1 MREEL
6 LEKLR
11 PITEE
16 ERKILEDKKE
26 IQKEIYT
33 ATEEFKIDGRK
44 MLEKGRLIDIRT
56 HTRFVPFPRHSH
68 NFIEI
73 LYMCE
78 GHTRHKVDGMTEIEL
93 KAGEILFL
101 NQLSSHEI
109 EEAEAG
115 DIGINFIVLPQF
127 FDQVL
132 PLLPRNDELAE
143 FVMQGMNQKG
153 IGKNY
158 LHYQV
163 SDVFPVQNLIENMVW
178 NLLYRPQNHRQMNQM
193 MTATLFMQLSLHT
206 DKLAKYDTD
215 VYQDVFAPEIL
226 KYIEEEY
233 QSATLEELAEQMN
246 VALSTASKIVKKST
260 GMTFK
265 ELLQRKRMMQA
276 ANLLEHTKLPVT
288 EIISRVGYDNTSYF
302 HRIFKESYQMSP
314 KEYRI
319 WKIRTQT

>member
-1 MREEL
+1 MKEEL

-16 ERKILEDKKE
+16 ERKILEEKKE
-26 IQKEIYT
+26 IQKDIYT
-33 ATEEFKIDGRK
+33 ATEEFTIDARK
-44 MLEKGRLIDIRT
+44 MLEKGRVIDIRT
-56 HTRFVPFPRHSH
+56 HTRFIPFPKHSH

-78 GHTRHKVDGMTEIEL
+78 GHTFHKIDGLTDIEL
-93 KAGEILFL
+93 KAGELLFL

-109 EEAEAG
+109 SEGEAK
-115 DIGINFIVLPQF
+115 DIGINFIILPQF

-132 PLLPRNDELAE
+132 PLLPRNNELAE
-143 FVMQGMNQKG
+143 FVMQGLNKKG
-153 IGKNY
+153 IGNNY

-163 SDVFPVQNLIENMVW
+163 SEVLPVQNLVENMVW
-178 NLLYRPQNHRQMNQM
+178 NLLHRPENHRRMNEM
-193 MTATLFMQLSLHT
+193 MMATLFMQLSLHT

-215 VYQDVFAPEIL
+215 IYQDVFAPEIL

-233 QSATLEELAEQMN
+233 KDATLEELAGEMN

-265 ELLQRKRMMQA
+265 ELLQRKRLMQA
-276 ANLLEHTKLPVT
+276 ANLLEHTKLPIT
-288 EIISRVGYDNTSYF
+288 EIIERVGYDNTSYF
-302 HRIFKESYQMSP
+302 HRIFRETYQMSP
-314 KEYRI
+314 KEYRD
-319 WKIRTQT
+319 WKTRT

>member
-1 MREEL
+1 MKEEL

-16 ERKILEDKKE
+16 ERKILEEKKE
-26 IQKEIYT
+26 IQKDIYT
-33 ATEEFKIDGRK
+33 ATEEFTIDARK
-44 MLEKGRLIDIRT
+44 MLEKGRVIDIRT
-56 HTRFVPFPRHSH
+56 HTRFIPFPKHSH

-78 GHTRHKVDGMTEIEL
+78 GHTFHKIDGLTDIEL
-93 KAGEILFL
+93 KAGELLFL

-109 EEAEAG
+109 AEGGAD
-115 DIGINFIVLPQF
+115 DIGINFIILPQF

-132 PLLPRNDELAE
+132 PLLPRNNELAE
-143 FVMQGMNQKG
+143 FVMQGLNKKG

-163 SDVFPVQNLIENMVW
+163 SEVLPVQNLIENMVW
-178 NLLYRPQNHRQMNQM
+178 NLLHRPENHRMMNQM
-193 MTATLFMQLSLHT
+193 STAILFIQLAEQT
-206 DKLAKYDTD
+206 DKLAKYDSD

-233 QSATLEELAEQMN
+233 KTATLEELAEAMN

-265 ELLQRKRMMQA
+265 ELLMRQRLMQA
-276 ANLLEHTKLPVT
+276 ANLLEHTNLSIT
-288 EIISRVGYDNTSYF
+288 EIIERVGYDNTSYF
-302 HRIFKESYQMSP
+302 HRIFRETYQMSP
-314 KEYRI
+314 KEYRD
-319 WKIRTQT
+319 WKIRM

>member
-1 MREEL
+1 MKEEL

-16 ERKILEDKKE
+16 ERKILEEKKE
-26 IQKEIYT
+26 IQKDIYT
-33 ATEEFKIDGRK
+33 ATEEFTIDARK
-44 MLEKGRLIDIRT
+44 MLEKGRVIDIRT
-56 HTRFVPFPRHSH
+56 HTRFIAFPKHCH

-78 GHTRHKVDGMTEIEL
+78 GHTFHKIDSLTDIEL
-93 KAGEILFL
+93 KAGELLFL

-109 EEAEAG
+109 SEGEAK
-115 DIGINFIVLPQF
+115 DIGINFIILPQF

-132 PLLPRNDELAE
+132 PLLPRNNELAE
-143 FVMQGMNQKG
+143 FVMQGLNKKG
-153 IGKNY
+153 IGNNY

-163 SDVFPVQNLIENMVW
+163 SEVLPVQNLVENMVW
-178 NLLYRPQNHRQMNQM
+178 NLLHRPENHRRMNEM
-193 MTATLFMQLSLHT
+193 MMATLFMQLSLHT

-215 VYQDVFAPEIL
+215 IYQDVFAPEIL

-233 QSATLEELAEQMN
+233 KDATLEELAGEMN

-265 ELLQRKRMMQA
+265 ELLQRKRLMQA
-276 ANLLEHTKLPVT
+276 ANLLEHTKLPIT
-288 EIISRVGYDNTSYF
+288 EIIERVGYDNTSYF
-302 HRIFKESYQMSP
+302 HRIFRETYQMSP
-314 KEYRI
+314 KEYRD
-319 WKIRTQT
+319 WKTRT

>member
-1 MREEL
+1 MKEEL

-16 ERKILEDKKE
+16 ERKILEEKKE
-26 IQKEIYT
+26 IQKDIYT
-33 ATEEFKIDGRK
+33 ATEEFTIDARK
-44 MLEKGRLIDIRT
+44 MLEKGRVIDIRT
-56 HTRFVPFPRHSH
+56 HTRFIPFPKHSH

-78 GHTRHKVDGMTEIEL
+78 GHTFHKIDSLTDIEL
-93 KAGEILFL
+93 KAGELLFL

-109 EEAEAG
+109 SEGEAK
-115 DIGINFIVLPQF
+115 DIGINFIILPQF

-132 PLLPRNDELAE
+132 PLLPRNNELAE
-143 FVMQGMNQKG
+143 FVMQGLNKKG
-153 IGKNY
+153 IGNNY

-163 SDVFPVQNLIENMVW
+163 SEVLPVQNLVENMVW
-178 NLLYRPQNHRQMNQM
+178 NLLHRPENHRRMNEM
-193 MTATLFMQLSLHT
+193 MMATLFMQLSLHT

-215 VYQDVFAPEIL
+215 IYQDVFAPEIL

-233 QSATLEELAEQMN
+233 KDATLEELAGEMN

-265 ELLQRKRMMQA
+265 ELLQRKRLMQA
-276 ANLLEHTKLPVT
+276 ANLLEHTKLPIT
-288 EIISRVGYDNTSYF
+288 EIIERVGYDNTSYF
-302 HRIFKESYQMSP
+302 HRIFRETYQMSP
-314 KEYRI
+314 KEYRG
-319 WKIRTQT
+319 WKTRM

>member
-1 MREEL
+1 MKEEL

-16 ERKILEDKKE
+16 ERKILEEKKE
-26 IQKEIYT
+26 IQKDIYT
-33 ATEEFKIDGRK
+33 ATEEFTIDARK
-44 MLEKGRLIDIRT
+44 MLEKGRVNDIRT
-56 HTRFVPFPRHSH
+56 HTRFIPFPKHSH

-78 GHTRHKVDGMTEIEL
+78 GHTFHKIDSLTDIEL
-93 KAGEILFL
+93 KAGELLFL

-109 EEAEAG
+109 SEGEAK
-115 DIGINFIVLPQF
+115 DIGINFIILPQF

-132 PLLPRNDELAE
+132 PLLPRNNELAE
-143 FVMQGMNQKG
+143 FVMQGLNKKG
-153 IGKNY
+153 IGNNY

-163 SDVFPVQNLIENMVW
+163 SEVLPVQNLVENMVW
-178 NLLYRPQNHRQMNQM
+178 NLLHRPENHRRMNEM
-193 MTATLFMQLSLHT
+193 MMATLFMQLSLHT

-215 VYQDVFAPEIL
+215 IYQDVFAPEIL

-233 QSATLEELAEQMN
+233 KDATLEELAGEMN

-265 ELLQRKRMMQA
+265 ELLQRKRLMQA
-276 ANLLEHTKLPVT
+276 ANLLEHTKLPIT
-288 EIISRVGYDNTSYF
+288 EIIERVGYDNTSYF
-302 HRIFKESYQMSP
+302 HRIFRETYQMSP
-314 KEYRI
+314 KEYRD
-319 WKIRTQT
+319 WKTRT

>member
-1 MREEL
+1 MKEEL

-16 ERKILEDKKE
+16 ERKILEEKKE
-26 IQKEIYT
+26 IQKDIYT
-33 ATEEFKIDGRK
+33 ATEEFTIDARK
-44 MLEKGRLIDIRT
+44 MLEKGRVIDIRT
-56 HTRFVPFPRHSH
+56 HTRFIPFPKHSH

-78 GHTRHKVDGMTEIEL
+78 GHTFHKIDGLTDIEL
-93 KAGEILFL
+93 KAGELLFL

-109 EEAEAG
+109 AEGGAD

-132 PLLPRNDELAE
+132 PLLPKNNELAD
-143 FVMQGMNQKG
+143 FVMQGLNKKG
-153 IGKNY
+153 IGKSY

-163 SDVFPVQNLIENMVW
+163 ADVLPVQNLIENMVW
-178 NLLYRPQNHRQMNQM
+178 NLLHRPENHRMMNQM
-193 MTATLFMQLSLHT
+193 STAILFIQLAEQT
-206 DKLAKYDTD
+206 DKLAKYDSD

-233 QSATLEELAEQMN
+233 KTATLEELAETMN

-265 ELLQRKRMMQA
+265 ELLMRQRLMQA
-276 ANLLEHTKLPVT
+276 ANLLEHTNLSIT
-288 EIISRVGYDNTSYF
+288 EIIERVGYENTSHF
-302 HRIFKESYQMSP
+302 HRIFKDTFQMSP
-314 KEYRI
+314 KEYRD
-319 WKIRTQT
+319 WKIRT

>member
-1 MREEL
+1 MKEEL

-16 ERKILEDKKE
+16 ERKILEEKKE
-26 IQKEIYT
+26 IQKDIYT
-33 ATEEFKIDGRK
+33 STEEFTIDARK
-44 MLEKGRLIDIRT
+44 MLEKGRVIDIRT
-56 HTRFVPFPRHSH
+56 HTRFIPFPKHSH

-78 GHTRHKVDGMTEIEL
+78 GHTFHKIDGFTEVEL
-93 KAGEILFL
+93 KAGELLFL

-109 EEAEAG
+109 SEGEAK
-115 DIGINFIVLPQF
+115 DIGINFIILPQF

-132 PLLPRNDELAE
+132 PLLPRNNELAE
-143 FVMQGMNQKG
+143 FVMQGLNKKG
-153 IGKNY
+153 IGNNY

-163 SDVFPVQNLIENMVW
+163 SEVLPVQNLVENMVW
-178 NLLYRPQNHRQMNQM
+178 NLLHRPENHRRMNEM
-193 MTATLFMQLSLHT
+193 MMATLFMQLSLHT

-215 VYQDVFAPEIL
+215 IYQDVFAPEIL

-233 QSATLEELAEQMN
+233 KEATLEELAGEMN

-265 ELLQRKRMMQA
+265 ELLQRKRLMQA
-276 ANLLEHTKLPVT
+276 ANLLEHTKLPIT
-288 EIISRVGYDNTSYF
+288 EIIERVGYDNTSYF
-302 HRIFKESYQMSP
+302 HRIFRETYQMSP
-314 KEYRI
+314 KEYRE
-319 WKIRTQT
+319 WKIRT

>member
-1 MREEL
+1 MKEEL

-16 ERKILEDKKE
+16 ERKILEEKKE
-26 IQKEIYT
+26 IQKDIYT
-33 ATEEFKIDGRK
+33 ATEEFTIDARK
-44 MLEKGRLIDIRT
+44 MLDKGRVIDFRT
-56 HTRFVPFPRHSH
+56 HSRFIPFPKHSH

-78 GHTRHKVDGMTEIEL
+78 GHTFHKIDSLTDIEL
-93 KAGEILFL
+93 KAGELLFL

-109 EEAEAG
+109 SEGEAK
-115 DIGINFIVLPQF
+115 DIGINFIILPQF

-132 PLLPRNDELAE
+132 PLLPRNNELAE
-143 FVMQGMNQKG
+143 FVMQGLNKKG
-153 IGKNY
+153 IGNNY

-163 SDVFPVQNLIENMVW
+163 SEVLPVQNLVENMVW
-178 NLLYRPQNHRQMNQM
+178 NLLHRPENHRRMNEM
-193 MTATLFMQLSLHT
+193 MMATLFMQLSLHT

-215 VYQDVFAPEIL
+215 IYQDVFAPEIL

-233 QSATLEELAEQMN
+233 KDATLEELAGEMN

-265 ELLQRKRMMQA
+265 ELLQRKRLMQA
-276 ANLLEHTKLPVT
+276 ANLLEHTKLPIT
-288 EIISRVGYDNTSYF
+288 EIIERVGYDNTSYF
-302 HRIFKESYQMSP
+302 HRIFRETYQMSP
-314 KEYRI
+314 KEYRD
-319 WKIRTQT
+319 WKIRT

>member
-1 MREEL
+1 MKEEL

-16 ERKILEDKKE
+16 ERKILEEKKE
-26 IQKEIYT
+26 IQKDIYT
-33 ATEEFKIDGRK
+33 ATEEFTIDARK
-44 MLEKGRLIDIRT
+44 MLEKGRVIDIRT
-56 HTRFVPFPRHSH
+56 HTRFIPFPKHSH

-78 GHTRHKVDGMTEIEL
+78 GHTFHKIDGFTEVEL
-93 KAGEILFL
+93 KAGELLFL

-109 EEAEAG
+109 SEGEAK
-115 DIGINFIVLPQF
+115 DIGINFIILPQF

-132 PLLPRNDELAE
+132 PLLPRNNELAE
-143 FVMQGMNQKG
+143 FVMQGLNKKG
-153 IGKNY
+153 IGNNY

-163 SDVFPVQNLIENMVW
+163 SEVLPVQNLVENMVW
-178 NLLYRPQNHRQMNQM
+178 NLLHRPENHRRMNEM
-193 MTATLFMQLSLHT
+193 MMATLFMQLSLHT

-215 VYQDVFAPEIL
+215 IYQDVFAPEIL

-233 QSATLEELAEQMN
+233 KDATLEELAGEMN

-265 ELLQRKRMMQA
+265 ELLQRKRLMQA
-276 ANLLEHTKLPVT
+276 ANLLEHTKLPIT
-288 EIISRVGYDNTSYF
+288 EIIERVGYDNTSYF
-302 HRIFKESYQMSP
+302 HRIFRETYQMSP
-314 KEYRI
+314 KEYRG
-319 WKIRTQT
+319 WKTRM

>member
-1 MREEL
+1 MKEEL

-16 ERKILEDKKE
+16 ERKILEEKKE
-26 IQKEIYT
+26 IQKDIYT
-33 ATEEFKIDGRK
+33 ATEEFTIDARK
-44 MLEKGRLIDIRT
+44 MLEKGRVIDIRT
-56 HTRFVPFPRHSH
+56 HTRFIPFPKHSH

-78 GHTRHKVDGMTEIEL
+78 GHTFHKIDSLTDIEL
-93 KAGEILFL
+93 KAGELLFL

-109 EEAEAG
+109 AEGGAD

-132 PLLPRNDELAE
+132 PLLPKNNELAD
-143 FVMQGMNQKG
+143 FVMQGLNKKG
-153 IGKNY
+153 IGKSY

-163 SDVFPVQNLIENMVW
+163 ADVLPVQNLIENMVW
-178 NLLYRPQNHRQMNQM
+178 NLLHRPENHRTMNQM
-193 MTATLFMQLSLHT
+193 STAILFIQLAEQT
-206 DKLAKYDTD
+206 DKLAKYDSD

-233 QSATLEELAEQMN
+233 KMATLEELAETMN

-265 ELLQRKRMMQA
+265 ELLMRQRLIQA
-276 ANLLEHTKLPVT
+276 ANLLEHTNLSIT
-288 EIISRVGYDNTSYF
+288 EIIERVGYENTSHF
-302 HRIFKESYQMSP
+302 HRIFRETYQMSP
-314 KEYRI
+314 KEYRD
-319 WKIRTQT
+319 WKIRT

>member
-1 MREEL
+1 MKEEL

-16 ERKILEDKKE
+16 ERKILEEKKE
-26 IQKEIYT
+26 IQKDIYT
-33 ATEEFKIDGRK
+33 ATEEFTIDARK
-44 MLEKGRLIDIRT
+44 MLEKGRVIDIRT
-56 HTRFVPFPRHSH
+56 HTRFIPFPKHSH

-78 GHTRHKVDGMTEIEL
+78 GHTFHKIDGFTEVEL
-93 KAGEILFL
+93 KAGELLFL

-109 EEAEAG
+109 SEGEAK
-115 DIGINFIVLPQF
+115 DIGINFIILPQF

-132 PLLPRNDELAE
+132 PLLPRNNELAE
-143 FVMQGMNQKG
+143 FVMQGLNKKG
-153 IGKNY
+153 IGNNY

-163 SDVFPVQNLIENMVW
+163 SEVLPVQNLVENMVW
-178 NLLYRPQNHRQMNQM
+178 NLLHRPENHRRMNEM
-193 MTATLFMQLSLHT
+193 MMATLFMQLSLHT

-215 VYQDVFAPEIL
+215 IYQDVFAPEIL

-233 QSATLEELAEQMN
+233 KDATLEELAGEMN

-265 ELLQRKRMMQA
+265 ELLQRKRLMQA
-276 ANLLEHTKLPVT
+276 ANLLEHTKLPIT
-288 EIISRVGYDNTSYF
+288 EIIERVGYDNTSYF
-302 HRIFKESYQMSP
+302 HRIFRETYQMSP
-314 KEYRI
+314 NDYRG
-319 WKIRTQT
+319 WKTRT

>member
-1 MREEL
+1 MKEEL

-16 ERKILEDKKE
+16 ERKILEEKKE
-26 IQKEIYT
+26 IQKDIYT
-33 ATEEFKIDGRK
+33 ATEEFTIDARK
-44 MLEKGRLIDIRT
+44 MLEKGRVIDIRT
-56 HTRFVPFPRHSH
+56 HTRFIPFPKHSH

-78 GHTRHKVDGMTEIEL
+78 GHTFHKIDSLTDIEL
-93 KAGEILFL
+93 KAGELLFL

-109 EEAEAG
+109 SEGEAK
-115 DIGINFIVLPQF
+115 DIGINFIILPQF

-132 PLLPRNDELAE
+132 PLLPRNNELAE
-143 FVMQGMNQKG
+143 FVMQGLNKKG
-153 IGKNY
+153 IGNNY

-163 SDVFPVQNLIENMVW
+163 SEVLPVQNLVENMVW
-178 NLLYRPQNHRQMNQM
+178 NLLHRPENHRRMNEM
-193 MTATLFMQLSLHT
+193 MMATLFMQLSLHT

-215 VYQDVFAPEIL
+215 IYQDVFAPEIL

-233 QSATLEELAEQMN
+233 KDATLEELAGEMN

-265 ELLQRKRMMQA
+265 ELLQRKRLMQA
-276 ANLLEHTKLPVT
+276 ANLLEHTKLPIT
-288 EIISRVGYDNTSYF
+288 EIIERVGYDNTSYF
-302 HRIFKESYQMSP
+302 HRIFRETYQMSP
-314 KEYRI
+314 KEYRD
-319 WKIRTQT
+319 WKTRT

>member
-1 MREEL
+1 MKEEL

-16 ERKILEDKKE
+16 ERKILEEKKE
-26 IQKEIYT
+26 IQKDIYT
-33 ATEEFKIDGRK
+33 ATEEFTIDARK
-44 MLEKGRLIDIRT
+44 MLEKGRVIDIRT
-56 HTRFVPFPRHSH
+56 HTRFIPFPKHSH

-78 GHTRHKVDGMTEIEL
+78 GHTFHKIDGFTEVEL
-93 KAGEILFL
+93 KAGELLFL

-109 EEAEAG
+109 SEGEAK
-115 DIGINFIVLPQF
+115 DIGINFIILPQF

-132 PLLPRNDELAE
+132 PLLPRNNELAE
-143 FVMQGMNQKG
+143 FVMQGLNKKG
-153 IGKNY
+153 IGNNY

-163 SDVFPVQNLIENMVW
+163 SEVLPVQNLVENMVW
-178 NLLYRPQNHRQMNQM
+178 NLLHRPENHRRMNEM
-193 MTATLFMQLSLHT
+193 MMATLFMQLSLHT

-215 VYQDVFAPEIL
+215 IYQDVFAPEIL

-233 QSATLEELAEQMN
+233 KDATLEELAGEMN

-265 ELLQRKRMMQA
+265 ELLQRKRLMQA
-276 ANLLEHTKLPVT
+276 ANLLEHTKLPIT
-288 EIISRVGYDNTSYF
+288 EIIERVGYDNTSYF
-302 HRIFKESYQMSP
+302 HRIF
-314 KEYRI
+314 
-319 WKIRTQT
+319 

>member
-1 MREEL
+1 MKEEL

-16 ERKILEDKKE
+16 ERKILEEKKE
-26 IQKEIYT
+26 IQKDIYT
-33 ATEEFKIDGRK
+33 ATEEFTIDARK
-44 MLEKGRLIDIRT
+44 MLEKGRVIDIRT
-56 HTRFVPFPRHSH
+56 HTRFIPFPKHSH

-78 GHTRHKVDGMTEIEL
+78 GHTFHKIDGFTEVEL
-93 KAGEILFL
+93 KAGELLFL

-109 EEAEAG
+109 SEGEAK
-115 DIGINFIVLPQF
+115 DIGINFIILPQF

-132 PLLPRNDELAE
+132 PLLPRNNELAE
-143 FVMQGMNQKG
+143 FVMQGLNKKG
-153 IGKNY
+153 IGNNY

-163 SDVFPVQNLIENMVW
+163 SEVLPVQNLVENMVW
-178 NLLYRPQNHRQMNQM
+178 NLLHRPENHRRMNEM
-193 MTATLFMQLSLHT
+193 MMATLFMQLSLHT

-215 VYQDVFAPEIL
+215 IYQDVFAPEIL

-233 QSATLEELAEQMN
+233 KEATLEELAGEMN

-265 ELLQRKRMMQA
+265 ELLQRKRLMQA
-276 ANLLEHTKLPVT
+276 ANLLEHTKLPIT
-288 EIISRVGYDNTSYF
+288 EIIERVGYDNTSYF
-302 HRIFKESYQMSP
+302 YRIFRETYQMSP
-314 KEYRI
+314 KEYRD
-319 WKIRTQT
+319 WKTRT

>member
-1 MREEL
+1 MKEEL

-16 ERKILEDKKE
+16 ERKILEEKKE
-26 IQKEIYT
+26 IQKDIYT
-33 ATEEFKIDGRK
+33 ATEEFTIDARK
-44 MLEKGRLIDIRT
+44 MLEKGRVIDIRT
-56 HTRFVPFPRHSH
+56 HTRFIPFPKHRH

-78 GHTRHKVDGMTEIEL
+78 GHTFHKIDGLTEVEL
-93 KAGEILFL
+93 KAGELLFL

-109 EEAEAG
+109 SEGEAK
-115 DIGINFIVLPQF
+115 DIGINFIILPQF

-132 PLLPRNDELAE
+132 PLLPRNNELAE
-143 FVMQGMNQKG
+143 FVMQGLNKKG
-153 IGKNY
+153 IGNNY

-163 SDVFPVQNLIENMVW
+163 SEVLPVQNLVENMVW
-178 NLLYRPQNHRQMNQM
+178 NLLHRPENHRRMNEM
-193 MTATLFMQLSLHT
+193 MMATLFMQLSLHT

-215 VYQDVFAPEIL
+215 IYQDVFAPEIL

-233 QSATLEELAEQMN
+233 KDATLEELAGEMN

-265 ELLQRKRMMQA
+265 ELLQRKRLMQA
-276 ANLLEHTKLPVT
+276 ANLLEHTKLPIT
-288 EIISRVGYDNTSYF
+288 EIIERVGYDNTSYF
-302 HRIFKESYQMSP
+302 HRIFRETYQMSP
-314 KEYRI
+314 KEYRG
-319 WKIRTQT
+319 WKTRM

>member
-1 MREEL
+1 MNEQL

-16 ERKILEDKKE
+16 ERKILEEQKE
-26 IQKEIYT
+26 IQKDIYT
-33 ATEEFKIDGRK
+33 ATEEFTIDSRK
-44 MLEKGRLIDIRT
+44 MLEKGRVIDIRT
-56 HTRFVPFPRHSH
+56 HTRFISFPKHSH

-78 GHTRHKVDGMTEIEL
+78 GRTFHKIDGMTDVEL
-93 KAGEILFL
+93 RAGELLFL

-109 EEAEAG
+109 AEASES

-132 PLLPRNDELAE
+132 PLLPRQNELAE

-153 IGKNY
+153 MGKNY

-163 SDVFPVQNLIENMVW
+163 ADVLPVQNLVENMVW
-178 NLLYRPQNHRQMNQM
+178 NLLHRPENHRHMNRM
-193 MTATLFMQLSLHT
+193 MMATLFMQLSLHT

-215 VYQDVFAPEIL
+215 IYQDVFAPEIL
-226 KYIEEEY
+226 KYIEEAY
-233 QSATLEELAEQMN
+233 QYATLEELAGEMN

-265 ELLQRKRMMQA
+265 ELLQRKRLMQA
-276 ANLLEHTKLPVT
+276 ANLLEHTKLTVA
-288 EIISRVGYDNTSYF
+288 EIIELVGYDNTSYF
-302 HRIFKESYQMSP
+302 YRIFKEAYQMSP
-314 KEYRI
+314 KEYRN
-319 WKIRTQT
+319 WKMRTQN

>member
-1 MREEL
+1 MKEEL

-16 ERKILEDKKE
+16 ERKILEEKKE
-26 IQKEIYT
+26 IQKDIYT
-33 ATEEFKIDGRK
+33 ATEEFTIDARK
-44 MLEKGRLIDIRT
+44 MLEKGRVIDIRT
-56 HTRFVPFPRHSH
+56 HTRFIPFPKHSH

-78 GHTRHKVDGMTEIEL
+78 GHTFHKIDGFTEVEL
-93 KAGEILFL
+93 KAGELLFL

-109 EEAEAG
+109 SEGEAK
-115 DIGINFIVLPQF
+115 DIGINFIILPQF

-132 PLLPRNDELAE
+132 PLLPRNNELAE
-143 FVMQGMNQKG
+143 FVMQGLNKKG
-153 IGKNY
+153 IGNNY

-163 SDVFPVQNLIENMVW
+163 SEVLPVQNLVENMVW
-178 NLLYRPQNHRQMNQM
+178 NLLHRPENHRRMNEM
-193 MTATLFMQLSLHT
+193 MMATLFMQLSLHT

-215 VYQDVFAPEIL
+215 IYQDVFAPEIL

-233 QSATLEELAEQMN
+233 KDATLEELAGEMN

-265 ELLQRKRMMQA
+265 ELLQRKRLMQA
-276 ANLLEHTKLPVT
+276 ANLLEHTKLPIT
-288 EIISRVGYDNTSYF
+288 EIIERVGYDNTSYF
-302 HRIFKESYQMSP
+302 HRIFRETYQMSP
-314 KEYRI
+314 KEYRG
-319 WKIRTQT
+319 WKTRT

>member
-1 MREEL
+1 MKEEL

-16 ERKILEDKKE
+16 ERKILEEKKE
-26 IQKEIYT
+26 IQKDIYT
-33 ATEEFKIDGRK
+33 ATEEFMIDSRK
-44 MLEKGRLIDIRT
+44 MLEKGRVIDIRT
-56 HTRFVPFPRHSH
+56 HTRFIPFPKHSH

-78 GHTRHKVDGMTEIEL
+78 GHTFHKIDGLTDIEL
-93 KAGEILFL
+93 KAGELLFL

-109 EEAEAG
+109 AEGGAD
-115 DIGINFIVLPQF
+115 DIGINFIILPQF

-132 PLLPRNDELAE
+132 PLLPRNNELAE
-143 FVMQGMNQKG
+143 FVMQGLNKKG

-163 SDVFPVQNLIENMVW
+163 SEVLPVQNLIENMVW
-178 NLLYRPQNHRQMNQM
+178 NLLHRPENHRMMNQM
-193 MTATLFMQLSLHT
+193 STAILFIQLAEQT
-206 DKLAKYDTD
+206 DKLAKYDSD

-233 QSATLEELAEQMN
+233 KTATLEELAEAMN

-265 ELLQRKRMMQA
+265 ELLMRQRLMQA
-276 ANLLEHTKLPVT
+276 ANLLEHTNLSIT
-288 EIISRVGYDNTSYF
+288 EIIERVGYENTSHF
-302 HRIFKESYQMSP
+302 HRIFKDTFQMSP
-314 KEYRI
+314 KEYRD
-319 WKIRTQT
+319 WKIRT

>member
-1 MREEL
+1 MKEEL

-16 ERKILEDKKE
+16 ERKILEEKKE
-26 IQKEIYT
+26 IQKDIYT
-33 ATEEFKIDGRK
+33 ATEEFTIDARK
-44 MLEKGRLIDIRT
+44 MLEKGRVIDIRT
-56 HTRFVPFPRHSH
+56 HTRFIPFPKHSH

-78 GHTRHKVDGMTEIEL
+78 GHTFHKIDSLTDIEL
-93 KAGEILFL
+93 KAGELLFL

-109 EEAEAG
+109 SEGEAK
-115 DIGINFIVLPQF
+115 DIGINFIILPQF

-132 PLLPRNDELAE
+132 PLLPRNNELAE
-143 FVMQGMNQKG
+143 FVMQGLNKKG
-153 IGKNY
+153 IGNNY

-163 SDVFPVQNLIENMVW
+163 SEVLPVQNLVENMVW
-178 NLLYRPQNHRQMNQM
+178 NLLHRPENHRRMNEM
-193 MTATLFMQLSLHT
+193 MMATLFMQLSLHT

-215 VYQDVFAPEIL
+215 IYQDVFAPEIL

-233 QSATLEELAEQMN
+233 KDATLEELAGEMN

-265 ELLQRKRMMQA
+265 ELLQRKRLMQA
-276 ANLLEHTKLPVT
+276 ANLLEHTKLPIT
-288 EIISRVGYDNTSYF
+288 EIIERVGYDNTSYF
-302 HRIFKESYQMSP
+302 HRIFRETYQMSP
-314 KEYRI
+314 KEYRD
-319 WKIRTQT
+319 WKIRT